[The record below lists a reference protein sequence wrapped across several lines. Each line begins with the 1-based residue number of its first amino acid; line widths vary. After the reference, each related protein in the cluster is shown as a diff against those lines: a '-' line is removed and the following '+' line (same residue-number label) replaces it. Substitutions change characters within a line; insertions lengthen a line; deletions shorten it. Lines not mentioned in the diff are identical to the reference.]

1 LLGSSLGAFGLS
13 SLYAPIQRQ
22 NVELKLKIKPQI
34 NESDY
39 VRLEVDQ
46 QTEEIAEQDPVLGP
60 TTSRRTAKTV
70 IVAKDQ
76 TTVVIGGLVQERT
89 IKSVAKTPILG
100 DIPVLGWLFRD
111 NSTTKVKTNLLLFLT
126 PYIIRDQDDFRRIFE
141 RKMRERQQFIATF
154 YGTAAEYEVPI
165 DFARKAG
172 PVALLARD
180 VEKEMERLENG
191 GPGTRGEIR
200 IQPRAAEPAE
210 EMPETPDVPMEDVP
224 EPAAPAEEPPP
235 AP

>member
-1 LLGSSLGAFGLS
+1 
-13 SLYAPIQRQ
+13 
-22 NVELKLKIKPQI
+22 
-34 NESDY
+34 
-39 VRLEVDQ
+39 
-46 QTEEIAEQDPVLGP
+46 EIAEQDPVLGP

-111 NSTTKVKTNLLLFLT
+111 NSTTKAKTNLLLFLT
-126 PYIIRDQDDFRRIFE
+126 PYIIRDSDDFRRIFE
-141 RKMRERQQFIATF
+141 RKMREREQFIATF
-154 YGTAAEYEVPI
+154 YGTGSEYEVPI

-180 VEKEMERLENG
+180 VENEMMRLENG
-191 GPGTRGEIR
+191 GPGARGEIR
-200 IQPRAAEPAE
+200 IAPRRPAEPLE
-210 EMPETPDVPMEDVP
+210 QVPAQSNEAPPP
-224 EPAAPAEEPPP
+224 EPPEPPAEPAPAEEGAEEP
-235 AP
+235 AVEPEAPEAGEESDTYTP